1 MNAQHRG
8 RFVAYYRVS
17 TRWQGRSRLGGLEA
31 QRTAVMD
38 YLNGGSWELVGEF
51 TEIESG
57 KHSDRPE
64 LAKALTACR
73 KQHAHLVI
81 AKLDRL
87 SRNLAFI
94 ANLMESAVEFV
105 AIDNPTAN
113 KSTLHVLAAVAQ
125 HEREMISDRTKAALA
140 AAKARGK
147 KLGGPDPRGAVQ
159 RMAEARKARADE
171 FARNVLPLIRAVQA
185 MGFTKNAAIAAELN
199 ARKVPTAWGKEWTQV
214 QVGRVL
220 TRAPRGSQGTR
231 MLLDHLKRRVRIIR
245 RRAAD
250 PSPPDPEN
258 S

>member
-1 MNAQHRG
+1 M
-8 RFVAYYRVS
+8 
-17 TRWQGRSRLGGLEA
+17 
-31 QRTAVMD
+31 
-38 YLNGGSWELVGEF
+38 
-51 TEIESG
+51 
-57 KHSDRPE
+57 
-64 LAKALTACR
+64 
-73 KQHAHLVI
+73 
-81 AKLDRL
+81 
-87 SRNLAFI
+87 
-94 ANLMESAVEFV
+94 EFV

-220 TRAPRGSQGTR
+220 MRASRGSQGTR
-231 MLLDHLKRRVRIIR
+231 MLLDQLKRRVRIIR

-250 PSPPDPEN
+250 PSPPDPAN